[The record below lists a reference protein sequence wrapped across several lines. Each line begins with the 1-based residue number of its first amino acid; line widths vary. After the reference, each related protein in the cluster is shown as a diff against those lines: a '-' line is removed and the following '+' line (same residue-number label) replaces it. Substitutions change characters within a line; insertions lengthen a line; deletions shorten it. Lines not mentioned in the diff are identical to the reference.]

1 MYRSIYQTKNG
12 KWRVEIGFDKNT
24 RPTKI
29 CETKAAAK
37 RWAKEKER
45 DLILNEATQKAI
57 KKQNSYYDA

>member
-29 CETKAAAK
+29 CETEAAAK

-45 DLILNEATQKAI
+45 DLIFSVHDKNR
-57 KKQNSYYDA
+57 